1 MAIGGIERV
10 WLAGPSLLENFPAHV
25 ASLGGA
31 NRAGSRCPTFLS
43 LLDERMVLG
52 LYRTMAMTKLR
63 WVFLCVL
70 TSARAVKRVYHAES
84 LTDH

>member
-1 MAIGGIERV
+1 MEMAIGGIERV

-31 NRAGSRCPTFLS
+31 NRAGSRSPTFLS
-43 LLDERMVLG
+43 LLDERMVLR

-63 WVFLCVL
+63 WV
-70 TSARAVKRVYHAES
+70 
-84 LTDH
+84 